1 MPDHVMPHPDLAG
14 YLLGTLDPGE
24 AVAFE
29 AHLATCPECRQE
41 LAALEGIPALL
52 EQATPPVELPPGL
65 RERTFAAVERAA
77 EAEAQAGAGAAAA
90 GGARTARPGARRS
103 LRWLAVA
110 AAALVL
116 LVGGLAAGIRLFRPS
131 PGTTFALAAPDGG
144 AGRGTAHVHRTR
156 AGLVVDLTVEHLPP
170 NDAGHVYECWFVGP
184 NDTLQNQD
192 RISAGTFTVGSD
204 GKASVHMIAAADL
217 ARFPRMGVTLEP
229 NDGIP
234 LRRGP
239 KALASK

>member
-1 MPDHVMPHPDLAG
+1 MPDHVRPHPDLAG
-14 YLLGTLDPGE
+14 YVLGALDPGE
-24 AVAFE
+24 VGAFE

-41 LAALEGIPALL
+41 LAELEGIPAML
-52 EQATPPVELPPGL
+52 ERATPPVELPSGL

-77 EAEAQAGAGAAAA
+77 AAGTGVAVP
-90 GGARTARPGARRS
+90 GGARTARPVAPRS

-116 LVGGLAAGIRLFRPS
+116 LVGGLAAGIRLFGPG
-131 PGTTFALAAPDGG
+131 PGTTYALAAPNGG
-144 AGRGTAHVHRTR
+144 AGRGTAHVRRTS
-156 AGLVVDLTVEHLPP
+156 AGVVIDLAVQHLPP
-170 NDAGHVYECWFVGP
+170 NDAGHLYECWFVGP
-184 NDTLQNQD
+184 ADTLQNQD
-192 RISAGTFTVGSD
+192 RISAGTFSVGPD

-217 ARFPRMGVTLEP
+217 ARFPKMGITLEP

-239 KALASK
+239 KMLASN